1 MTDMDSIH
9 VIVADMSQLVRLGL
23 VSLLHQTRYRITIRE
38 IGTPEKLGQVISK
51 DQAKLLIIS
60 RSFLNSCTNLLTASI
75 KSRFRADSRILILDA
90 DQSLHPEIDFTE
102 IIERTENE
110 KIMLKKLEKRLHAL
124 LENGAE
130 NTPPDDISDRERD
143 VLRLVAQGFTNKE
156 IADRL
161 FISSHTVITHR
172 KNITAKLGIKT
183 IAGLTMYAL
192 INRLIIPEE
201 TKQ

>member
-1 MTDMDSIH
+1 MTAMDAIH
-9 VIVADMSQLVRLGL
+9 IIVADMSQLVRLGL

-38 IGTPEKLGQVISK
+38 IATPEKLGQAIPK

-60 RSFLNSCTNLLTASI
+60 RSFLNSCTSLLTNSI
-75 KSRFRADSRILILDA
+75 KSRFRADSRILILDT
-90 DQSLHPEIDFTE
+90 DQSLHPEIDFME
-102 IIERTENE
+102 IIDRTENE
-110 KIMLKKLEKRLHAL
+110 KIMLRKLERRLYAFS
-124 LENGAE
+124 ENGTE
-130 NTPPDDISDRERD
+130 NPPPDDISDRERD

-201 TKQ
+201 SKQ

>member
-1 MTDMDSIH
+1 
-9 VIVADMSQLVRLGL
+9 
-23 VSLLHQTRYRITIRE
+23 
-38 IGTPEKLGQVISK
+38 
-51 DQAKLLIIS
+51 
-60 RSFLNSCTNLLTASI
+60 
-75 KSRFRADSRILILDA
+75 
-90 DQSLHPEIDFTE
+90 LHPEIDFME
-102 IIERTENE
+102 IIDRTENE
-110 KIMLKKLEKRLHAL
+110 KIMLRKLERRLYAFS
-124 LENGAE
+124 ENGTE
-130 NTPPDDISDRERD
+130 NPPPDDISDRERD

-201 TKQ
+201 SKQ

>member
-1 MTDMDSIH
+1 
-9 VIVADMSQLVRLGL
+9 MSQLVRLGM
-23 VSLLHQTRYRITIRE
+23 VTLLQRTGFRITVRE
-38 IGTPEKLGQVISK
+38 VADPGKLLQAIPK
-51 DQAKLLIIS
+51 DQARFLIIG
-60 RSFLNSCTNLLTASI
+60 RSFLNACNKAMVTTLRSKFHTETMMLMVDTDLE
-75 KSRFRADSRILILDA
+75 
-90 DQSLHPEIDFTE
+90 LHPEVDFIE
-102 IIERTENE
+102 VIERTDTE
-110 KIMLKKLEKRLHAL
+110 KVMLRKLEKHLVVL
-124 LENGAE
+124 SGK
-130 NTPPDDISDRERD
+130 NTDNPHDEISDRERD

-192 INRLIIPEE
+192 INQIIIPEE

>member
-1 MTDMDSIH
+1 MTAMDAIH
-9 VIVADMSQLVRLGL
+9 IIVADMSQLVRLGL

-38 IGTPEKLGQVISK
+38 IATPEKLGQAIPK

-60 RSFLNSCTNLLTASI
+60 RSFLNSCTSLLTNSI
-75 KSRFRADSRILILDA
+75 KSRFRADSRRLILDT
-90 DQSLHPEIDFTE
+90 DQSLHPEIDFME
-102 IIERTENE
+102 IIDRTENE
-110 KIMLKKLEKRLHAL
+110 KIMLRKLERRLYAFS
-124 LENGAE
+124 ENGTE
-130 NTPPDDISDRERD
+130 NPPPDDISDRERD

-201 TKQ
+201 SKQ

>member
-1 MTDMDSIH
+1 LTAMDAIH
-9 VIVADMSQLVRLGL
+9 IIVADMSQLVRLGL

-38 IGTPEKLGQVISK
+38 IATPEKLGQAIPK

-60 RSFLNSCTNLLTASI
+60 RSFLNSCTSLLTNSI
-75 KSRFRADSRILILDA
+75 KSRFRADSRILILDT
-90 DQSLHPEIDFTE
+90 DQSLHPEIDFME
-102 IIERTENE
+102 IIDRTENE
-110 KIMLKKLEKRLHAL
+110 KIMLRKLERRLYAFS
-124 LENGAE
+124 ENGTE
-130 NTPPDDISDRERD
+130 NPPPDDISDRERD

-201 TKQ
+201 SKQ